1 MMVTHR
7 LIWNQTRGMQVL
19 SLDSNGLHST
29 KENSGRA
36 SPTKQHQQYK
46 KKPLLKR
53 FGGLLK
59 KKSEN

>member
-1 MMVTHR
+1 
-7 LIWNQTRGMQVL
+7 LESNKGDAG
-19 SLDSNGLHST
+19 LDSNGLHST

-46 KKPLLKR
+46 KKSLLKR